1 MNMNMSIRT
10 NLMFFKL
17 PDINR
22 MFKFNKNKLSKDTVF
37 FDIYKRIIDIIV
49 VIIIKLLI
57 ISLLFFILHD
67 SNYYRIKA

>member
-1 MNMNMSIRT
+1 
-10 NLMFFKL
+10 
-17 PDINR
+17 